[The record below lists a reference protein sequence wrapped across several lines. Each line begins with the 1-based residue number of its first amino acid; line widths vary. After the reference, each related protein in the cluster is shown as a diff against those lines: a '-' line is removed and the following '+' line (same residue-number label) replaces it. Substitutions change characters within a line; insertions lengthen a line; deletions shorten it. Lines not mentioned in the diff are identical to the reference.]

1 MCESASSPTTR
12 RRPGRVRRTYRAHP
26 DYCRPGR
33 KRNAVYRELGYGA
46 AVYFTCI
53 FLPHL
58 PAVLFRLY
66 MVAMKLL
73 FVIRRKAIWIV
84 WIFWRCS
91 VEILTRLGWID
102 FGQGMSNS
110 SGAQGGQ
117 DTESGSRLGTKLRRL
132 FYSTSTASIWE
143 EFNSQ
148 QQEQDISR
156 EQFTWGYGKPFMD
169 RWSCSVRH
177 PLSLS

>member
-1 MCESASSPTTR
+1 MCDFASSPTPAR
-12 RRPGRVRRTYRAHP
+12 RRPGEVRRTYRAHP

-33 KRNAVYRELGYGA
+33 KRNAVYRELGYGS

-66 MVAMKLL
+66 MVIMKWL

-84 WIFWRCS
+84 WIIWRCS
-91 VEILTRLGWID
+91 VVVLTRLGWMD
-102 FGQGMSNS
+102 FGQGVDNS
-110 SGAQGGQ
+110 SGAQGGR
-117 DTESGSRLGTKLRRL
+117 EAASGSRFGMKLRRL

-148 QQEQDISR
+148 QEQDVSR
-156 EQFTWGYGKPFMD
+156 EQFTWGYGKT
-169 RWSCSVRH
+169 VTG
-177 PLSLS
+177 SLVIFQ